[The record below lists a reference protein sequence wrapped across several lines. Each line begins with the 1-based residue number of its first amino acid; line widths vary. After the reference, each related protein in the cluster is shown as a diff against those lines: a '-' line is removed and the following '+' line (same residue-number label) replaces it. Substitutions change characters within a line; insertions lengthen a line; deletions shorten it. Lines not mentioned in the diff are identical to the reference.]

1 MPYPFGCFHI
11 LEFSLMT
18 KNWILGRKV
27 PPFGCFHILEFS
39 LMTKNWI
46 LGRKVPRITQN
57 GFWVRLQSPSNP
69 PLPPICCK
77 MSPES
82 VLALHPINSTG
93 RGQMVHTGRGW
104 TVPSLIESER
114 GPRERVCAHKLT
126 KSACPLLSLHCCC
139 CAKPSSLSSA
149 VDCLP
154 QHSLAQCFFHLT
166 SQDPQ
171 FPSWRHRSREVLWK
185 LH

>member
-1 MPYPFGCFHI
+1 MWPIEFVHLALSSSKMPHPFGCFHI
-11 LEFSLMT
+11 LEFSLIT

-27 PPFGCFHILEFS
+27 P
-39 LMTKNWI
+39 W
-46 LGRKVPRITQN
+46 ITQN
-57 GFWVRLQSPSNP
+57 GFWVRLQSPLNP
-69 PLPPICCK
+69 PPPICCK

-82 VLALHPINSTG
+82 VLTLRP
-93 RGQMVHTGRGW
+93 M
-104 TVPSLIESER
+104 ER
-114 GPRERVCAHKLT
+114 AYAHELT

-154 QHSLAQCFFHLT
+154 RHSVAQWFFSLHF
-166 SQDPQ
+166 QDPQ
-171 FPSWRHRSREVLWK
+171 IPSWRHRSKEVLWK